1 MPKGAIT
8 NITKSDSIFVPTFV
22 HHHLL
27 PEITFNGHCLI
38 QNNICIPEKLVNLHI
53 SYTLTPW
60 LGNLN
65 TDFTLNSCLFGS
77 VKLTKNADRDKYKY
91 SDYITGFDSPSA
103 FSFTDG
109 FMG

>member
-1 MPKGAIT
+1 MRI
-8 NITKSDSIFVPTFV
+8 
-22 HHHLL
+22 
-27 PEITFNGHCLI
+27 NGHCLI

-60 LGNLN
+60 LRNLN
-65 TDFTLNSCLFGS
+65 TDFTLNNCLFGS